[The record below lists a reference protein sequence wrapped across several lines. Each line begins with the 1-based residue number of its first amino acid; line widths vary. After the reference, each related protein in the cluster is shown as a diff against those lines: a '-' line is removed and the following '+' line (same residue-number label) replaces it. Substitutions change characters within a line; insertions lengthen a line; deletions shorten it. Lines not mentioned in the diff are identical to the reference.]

1 MIITNK
7 MINETNETNETRK
20 EHLINSIKDTDEEI
34 QNLQVVI
41 QGLDNLIFTLKDV
54 DVKSDMLLLVDKYE
68 KQIKFLE
75 DIKDSDEQ
83 YLNLNLL

>member
-1 MIITNK
+1 